1 MLDTDSRS
9 LSKRFNKHL
18 HLPFSTPNALLTVT
32 LAKDRCLLERFSV
45 SDKLLEDKHRHSVL
59 KV

>member
-32 LAKDRCLLERFSV
+32 PAKDRCLLELFSV
-45 SDKLLEDKHRHSVL
+45 SDKFKLDE
-59 KV
+59 

>member
-45 SDKLLEDKHRHSVL
+45 SDKFKLNE
-59 KV
+59 